1 MKRINFL
8 VAMALLVSG
17 SAIAADSL
25 KITVVGGGGTFGQR
39 IVREALERGHQVTV
53 VARDP
58 ARVQEKHERLAIVSG
73 DVLDS
78 GRMAEV
84 AKAQDVLVSAI
95 GSARAAAPDPDVYR
109 KAAESL
115 VIALRKLGPGAPR
128 LIVVGGVGSLE
139 VAPGKLVLENVPPD
153 RRPENLG
160 QSAALDYYRT
170 ISDVQWT
177 YLSPPGS
184 LTLGTRTGK
193 YRLGSDQLL
202 RDSDGKSTITV
213 EDYAVALI
221 DEAERPQH
229 IRRRFTVAY

>member
-1 MKRINFL
+1 MKRIISLLL
-8 VAMALLVSG
+8 VLLVSA

-39 IVREALERGHQVTV
+39 IVREALARGHQVTI

-58 ARVQEKHERLAIVSG
+58 ARVQEKHERLSVVAG

-78 GRMAEV
+78 GRMAEL
-84 AKAQDVLVSAI
+84 AAGQAVLVSAV
-95 GSARAAAPDPDVYR
+95 GSARAASPDPQVYR

-115 VIALRKLGPGAPR
+115 VTALRKVGAGAPR
-128 LIVVGGVGSLE
+128 LLVVGGVGSLE
-139 VAPGKLVLENVPPD
+139 IEPGKLVLDNVPPD
-153 RRPENLG
+153 RRPEHLG
-160 QSAALDYYRT
+160 QAAALEYYRT

-177 YLSPPGS
+177 YLSPPGG
-184 LTLGTRTGK
+184 LTLGARTGK
-193 YRLGSDQLL
+193 YRLGTDQLL
-202 RDSDGKSTITV
+202 RDAEGKSTMSV

-221 DEAERPQH
+221 DEAEKPQH